1 MSVNIFEDG
10 KLKKIAGNSAGG
22 GVNSSENV
30 VVFESGD
37 NLSPEEPADIPL
49 IKSGEPHKSL
59 FGKLSNVAKN
69 TRYLLKM
76 LGATDISSIADGTLT
91 GAANEINEWKK
102 KMVVLGRFKMGSLVN
117 RQYITITVPD
127 DSYRYGVV
135 LLVST
140 SGSAIFEWNG
150 NYSKK
155 TVIAKN
161 ESEVSYD
168 LSGRVFTINT
178 GYKYSHGFFVIAG
191 GLENGEVVVSS

>member
-1 MSVNIFEDG
+1 
-10 KLKKIAGNSAGG
+10 
-22 GVNSSENV
+22 
-30 VVFESGD
+30 
-37 NLSPEEPADIPL
+37 
-49 IKSGEPHKSL
+49 
-59 FGKLSNVAKN
+59 
-69 TRYLLKM
+69 M

-155 TVIAKN
+155 
-161 ESEVSYD
+161 
-168 LSGRVFTINT
+168 L
-178 GYKYSHGFFVIAG
+178 
-191 GLENGEVVVSS
+191 